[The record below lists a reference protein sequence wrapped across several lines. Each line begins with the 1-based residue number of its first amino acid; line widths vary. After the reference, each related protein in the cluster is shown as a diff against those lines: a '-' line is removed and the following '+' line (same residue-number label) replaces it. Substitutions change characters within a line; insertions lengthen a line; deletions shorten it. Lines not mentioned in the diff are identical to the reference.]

1 MYNDIVDAVAGY
13 VTRYHGVLAVH
24 SPVGL
29 GRAVIQG
36 KVISIKSNDFGTSKD
51 GWKVFGT
58 LASSISGVERRQ
70 AVEFGGVPLLVA

>member
-1 MYNDIVDAVAGY
+1 M
-13 VTRYHGVLAVH
+13 R
-24 SPVGL
+24 
-29 GRAVIQG
+29 G
-36 KVISIKSNDFGTSKD
+36 KVLLIKSNDFGTYTD